1 MNQVGQDSFLKC
13 CPDIQSCTFLKDG
26 VQIASGTYPHLGPYY
41 VTPGYVFISGIKE
54 ERLFLQIMILMIKDT
69 MKLLDRTVG
78 QGNIGYDGITFANHS
93 DYHKRNNAQRGIAN
107 NPVFKVK
114 GQFVGMLLLFVRT
127 HEFLERSVIYYN
139 DRADLIGFK
148 DGQFVNLSP
157 RLMVW
162 EGQLGGGFEG
172 LRQKGWSIVN
182 RSVIEREIYDE
193 ENLIMEI
200 KNVANYN
207 SAIVK
212 AIVEGDRMFQNVE
225 TPADLERMIV
235 KLLFLDPSLSGINGM
250 NLNSGSCTIWDFS
263 ATRSDELRLESLG
276 GAVYGMTIPIPSEL
290 LGKITEGTSNCAEC
304 RGNKYHCQY
313 LSDQPP
319 VKAQLC
325 STRGKRK

>member
-1 MNQVGQDSFLKC
+1 MTK
-13 CPDIQSCTFLKDG
+13 
-26 VQIASGTYPHLGPYY
+26 
-41 VTPGYVFISGIKE
+41 
-54 ERLFLQIMILMIKDT
+54 
-69 MKLLDRTVG
+69 KLLDRTVG

-212 AIVEGDRMFQNVE
+212 AIVEGITKLGGNFLCFANKRWSRVSCIINDQILSIRNILPTVFTTALTVAMYSDEFTQAILDYGFFRSFCFYILFLYNSIIGDRMFQNVE

-250 NLNSGSCTIWDFS
+250 NLNSG
-263 ATRSDELRLESLG
+263 
-276 GAVYGMTIPIPSEL
+276 
-290 LGKITEGTSNCAEC
+290 
-304 RGNKYHCQY
+304 
-313 LSDQPP
+313 LS
-319 VKAQLC
+319 
-325 STRGKRK
+325 SYM